1 MRQRSVIWAL
11 VIAMVVVCPVARGQ
25 VFYGEVLDGETRQP
39 VWVAAVILVDFYN
52 KVRVVGMTD
61 SVGRY
66 ELVAP
71 GPGRYRVR
79 ADARGYR
86 HEYSGEY
93 IVQASDTIEV
103 NFLLIYD
110 PEPPA
115 SVVARSDDLLQLEG
129 NVREEVGWTEWTS
142 RE

>member
-1 MRQRSVIWAL
+1 MRQGAYLWAL
-11 VIAMVVVCPVARGQ
+11 TVAAIVPCTTASAQ
-25 VFYGEVLDGETRQP
+25 VFRGVVRDSETEKP
-39 VWVAAVILVDFYN
+39 VWIAAVILVDFYN
-52 KVRVVGMTD
+52 KVRAVGMTD

-79 ADARGYR
+79 ADAKGYR

-93 IVQASDTIEV
+93 IVQASDTVEV
-103 NFLLIYD
+103 DFLVIYE
-110 PEPPA
+110 PEPPSQPA
-115 SVVARSDDLLQLEG
+115 AHARRAVWGDRAVRRAMEWLEPI
-129 NVREEVGWTEWTS
+129 S